1 VSDTAV
7 YRARKVLTM
16 QPRRPTAEAIAVR
29 DGRIV
34 AVGPLDEVR
43 SWSDGAVDE
52 RFADKVL
59 MPGLVEGHAHTLE
72 GGFWDYP
79 YVGYYDRVA
88 PDGTLWPG
96 LTSIDDVVARLREIE
111 QQVTDPDT
119 PLFAWGF
126 DPILF
131 GGRRMTLA
139 DLDAVSE
146 TRPVVLLHAS
156 IHSMNTNSAGLSVAG
171 LNADSP
177 LEGLLRD
184 SQGQP
189 TGELMEFAAM
199 FLVLDAVDIDLF
211 ALGGSA
217 RAVWNY
223 GRVANIKGVTTITDL
238 INDLT
243 PATVDAFRQ
252 VTDSEDCPIRL
263 VPALNGLS
271 AAPER
276 AVERMRELQSY
287 NSERLR
293 FQIVKLMTDGAIQG
307 FTARLK
313 WPGYYNGAPNG
324 LWNTTPEQLEA
335 AIAAVHAAGYQLH
348 IHTNGDEASELVLDL
363 LTKTLSASPRP
374 DHRHTF
380 QHAQLADDA
389 QFRRMQALGACANL
403 FANHL
408 YYWGD
413 IHYTQTLG
421 PERAHA
427 MNAVGTALDHGV
439 PVAIHCDAPVTP
451 LSPFFTAWC
460 AVNRRTSGGRMLGA
474 GERISVAQAL
484 HAITLGAAYTLKLD
498 HEIGSLE
505 CGKRADL
512 AVLDDDPEEIGAE
525 RLCDVR
531 VAGTMLGGRWFAAPG
546 RS

>member
-1 VSDTAV
+1 MSDTAV